1 MRGHL
6 INFFFFVIIL
16 NTVTGTVAYLLCKLL
31 TRIAEKAGAIRVI
44 YPMYRLVMIFYT
56 IPFGWIYIYIKC
68 NRVYGS
74 YGIGDSFFGTPIIFW
89 IIQIALI
96 VWLIGMVCVIV
107 RKLKDSYE
115 ERKAHE
121 LKMKNNM
128 PFRADEYRAMLSRM
142 YPHRNWKRTQFCTNF
157 LTRSPV
163 VVGKFSPVII
173 IPERKYSEFQIQVIL
188 MHEGMHIVRL
198 DNLAKQIS
206 SVLIYINW
214 FNPYLKSYTK
224 ELDEWADIACD
235 ISVCKRFLGG
245 NSKEY
250 YIALMAAKTSG
261 HSVVNPFVSHLNK
274 SNESIK
280 RRMMYMKKWKDSR
293 SKRFVS
299 AILMATLIMGSSV
312 TAFAASSQVAG
323 TQNDVYRETCESEQN
338 ASDFESS
345 TEIHMIP
352 ADQVDEEKWNEA
364 VVYEEDLLEPLT
376 VQKNFTWT
384 VPADNFARSAGF
396 IKQKG
401 GQIVVSCYLYSEL
414 NHRVG
419 IRRPDG
425 SQLYVIGTHQ
435 VTATFP
441 CEKTGTYYVYV
452 ENMGRVDIKASGYY
466 IR

>member
-1 MRGHL
+1 MSW

-44 YPMYRLVMIFYT
+44 YPMYRLVLIFYT

-96 VWLIGMVCVIV
+96 IWLIGMVWVIV

-312 TAFAASSQVAG
+312 TAFAASSQVADQ
-323 TQNDVYRETCESEQN
+323 QNDVYRETRDVEPTIETNSVTSLEQY
-338 ASDFESS
+338 EL
-345 TEIHMIP
+345 P
-352 ADQVDEEKWNEA
+352 ADQVDEEKWENA
-364 VVYEEDLLEPLT
+364 VVFDEALLEPLT
-376 VQKNFTWT
+376 VQKNFSWT
-384 VPADNFARSAGF
+384 VPAQNFARSAGF

-401 GQIVVSCYLYSEL
+401 SSIVVSCYIYSDL
-414 NHRVG
+414 NHWVG
-419 IRRPDG
+419 IRRPNG
-425 SQLYVIGTHQ
+425 SMLYVVGTHQ
-435 VTATFP
+435 VASTFK
-441 CEKTGTYYVYV
+441 CETTGTYYVFV
-452 ENMGRVDIKASGYY
+452 ENRGRVDIKASGYY

>member
-1 MRGHL
+1 MSW

-96 VWLIGMVCVIV
+96 IWLIGMVWVIV

-312 TAFAASSQVAG
+312 TAFAASSQVADQ
-323 TQNDVYRETCESEQN
+323 QNDVYRETRDVEPTIETNSVTSLEQY
-338 ASDFESS
+338 EL
-345 TEIHMIP
+345 P
-352 ADQVDEEKWNEA
+352 ADQVDEEKWENA
-364 VVYEEDLLEPLT
+364 VVFDEALLEPLT
-376 VQKNFTWT
+376 VQKNFSWT
-384 VPADNFARSAGF
+384 VPAQNFARSAGF

-401 GQIVVSCYLYSEL
+401 SSIVVSCYIYSDL
-414 NHRVG
+414 NHWVG
-419 IRRPDG
+419 IRRPNG
-425 SQLYVIGTHQ
+425 SMLYVVGTHQ
-435 VTATFP
+435 VASTFK
-441 CEKTGTYYVYV
+441 CETTGTYYVFV
-452 ENMGRVDIKASGYY
+452 ENRGRVDIKASGYY